1 MIKKLSALI
10 VLVLFSFIDNFLPL
24 FLEYMYLTNAVWLCR
39 EFRALVIEMVLATDM
54 SFHFQQLKNM
64 KNLLG
69 MPEKSVSD
77 KAW

>member
-1 MIKKLSALI
+1 
-10 VLVLFSFIDNFLPL
+10 
-24 FLEYMYLTNAVWLCR
+24 MYLTNAVWLCR

-69 MPEKSVSD
+69 MPEKSVSM
-77 KAW
+77 KPG